1 MRRVERERRWE
12 NLWLPVTVDWSFRA
26 NRFELA
32 GGQDLALL
40 PDWRNLIAYSDWLL
54 LTDRCVVN
62 TVYDKDDRCVVTGCL
77 LIDSRDTY
85 ASMIM
90 RFARFSLTASFSLV
104 SSLRGERKPLRS
116 GYQSSQNKNQSL
128 QAFTY
133 SPFLQLL
140 APEPLE
146 KLVSWCSREI
156 VLK

>member
-90 RFARFSLTASFSLV
+90 RFARFSLTASFSLLSRLFV
-104 SSLRGERKPLRS
+104 AKENLWDQGTKALKIKIKAFKLSLIPLS
-116 GYQSSQNKNQSL
+116 CNCL
-128 QAFTY
+128 
-133 SPFLQLL
+133 
-140 APEPLE
+140 PLN
-146 KLVSWCSREI
+146 LSRNSC
-156 VLK
+156 LGAHAKSC